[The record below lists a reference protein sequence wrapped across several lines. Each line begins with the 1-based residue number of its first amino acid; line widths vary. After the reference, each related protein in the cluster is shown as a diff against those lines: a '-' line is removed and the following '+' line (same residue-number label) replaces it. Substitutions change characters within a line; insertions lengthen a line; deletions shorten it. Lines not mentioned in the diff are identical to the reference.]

1 MGVIAKIVEV
11 IAPESAATDE
21 LIMIGARSHNE
32 GDTGDIFVRFVDRDT
47 GEMIPVVVS
56 HNVEYCLSPG
66 GAGQIAMPPKNWN
79 LRLEVGEGY
88 PTNPISITDTQ
99 NLIILNPEYP
109 PPKPSIIKTLAVTL
123 GPIVVGA
130 IISRRR

>member
-11 IAPESAATDE
+11 IAPESAVTGE

-32 GDTGDIFVRFVDRDT
+32 GDTGDIYVRFIDRNT

-56 HNVEYCLSPG
+56 HNVEYCSSPR
-66 GAGQIAMPPKNWN
+66 GAGQIAMPPKTWN

-88 PTNPISITDTQ
+88 PTDPVSITDSR
-99 NLIILNPEYP
+99 NLTILNPEVP
-109 PPKPSIIKTLAVTL
+109 PPEPLSLLPIIGGILTGVLLIAYGL
-123 GPIVVGA
+123 SP
-130 IISRRR
+130 